1 MNQYQP
7 NDKDLYAKKMYAVA
21 WWSSL
26 GAIVAAIMAIAAFVV
41 SLATYMA
48 DR

>member
-1 MNQYQP
+1 MNQQQP
-7 NDKDLYAKKMYAVA
+7 ADRELYDKMYAVA